1 MGALNKQTSFY
12 IFLSMRAPWLK
23 LLCLAHWPEWINN
36 PTPKRNNCRCNASV
50 SDVPFYLRCNRVAAA
65 AWENVNTLVAYL
77 PSPKLACR
85 HSFRFTLAR
94 FVSFNY
100 LPTHRKTW
108 NRVWTYAFLFS
119 WSLVTHSETFVNG
132 GSSYH
137 CHSHLSLRSKSTILP
152 TSRPRQETIEMLLLG
167 A

>member
-1 MGALNKQTSFY
+1 M
-12 IFLSMRAPWLK
+12 
-23 LLCLAHWPEWINN
+23 
-36 PTPKRNNCRCNASV
+36 
-50 SDVPFYLRCNRVAAA
+50 PFYLRCYRVAAA

-152 TSRPRQETIEMLLLG
+152 NQQTPARDDRDAAAWSVGEASTVSLHVVAAKDGLRMRG
-167 A
+167 ASSCLIGPI